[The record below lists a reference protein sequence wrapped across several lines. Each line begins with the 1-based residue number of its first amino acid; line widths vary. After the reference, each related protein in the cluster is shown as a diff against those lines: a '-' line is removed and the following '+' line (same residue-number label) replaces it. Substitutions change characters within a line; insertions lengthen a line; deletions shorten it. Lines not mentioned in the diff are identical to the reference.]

1 METAGVESI
10 RKHVRVYVTVFVAL
24 MALTLITV
32 TISTLHLETH
42 VAIIVALC
50 IAALKASL
58 VAAYFMHLLTEKK
71 LIYAALTLTVVLF
84 LVLMVLPVSHFSDRG
99 L

>member
-1 METAGVESI
+1 METASVESV

-32 TISTLHLETH
+32 TISTLHLATT

-58 VAAYFMHLLTEKK
+58 VAAYFMHLITEKK
-71 LIYAALTLTVVLF
+71 VIYAALTLTVVLF
-84 LVLMVLPVSHFSDRG
+84 LALMLLPVSHFADRG

>member
-1 METAGVESI
+1 METASAESV

-24 MALTLITV
+24 MGLTLITV
-32 TISTLHLETH
+32 AISTLHLDAP
-42 VAIIVALC
+42 VAIVVALC

-71 LIYAALTLTVVLF
+71 LIYAALTLTAVLF

>member
-1 METAGVESI
+1 METASTESV
-10 RKHVRVYVTVFVAL
+10 RKHVRIYVTVFVAL

-32 TISTLHLETH
+32 TISTLHLAP
-42 VAIIVALC
+42 VAAIVVALC

-58 VAAYFMHLLTEKK
+58 VAAYFMHLMSEKK

-84 LVLMVLPVSHFSDRG
+84 LVLMVLPVSHFADRG

>member
-1 METAGVESI
+1 METANAESV

-32 TISTLHLETH
+32 TISTLHLATAA
-42 VAIIVALC
+42 AIIVALS

-58 VAAYFMHLLTEKK
+58 VAAYFMHLISEKK
-71 LIYAALTLTVVLF
+71 LIYAALTLTAVLF
-84 LVLMVLPVSHFSDRG
+84 LALMMLPVSHFADRG

>member
-1 METAGVESI
+1 METASEESI
-10 RKHVRVYVTVFVAL
+10 KKHVRVYVTVFVAL

-32 TISTLHLETH
+32 AISTLHLGTTA
-42 VAIIVALC
+42 AILVALF
-50 IAALKASL
+50 IASLKASL
-58 VAAYFMHLLTEKK
+58 VAAYFMHLISEKK

-84 LVLMVLPVSHFSDRG
+84 VVLMVLPVSHFADRG

>member
-1 METAGVESI
+1 METASAESI
-10 RKHVRVYVTVFVAL
+10 KKHVRVYVTVFVAL

-32 TISTLHLETH
+32 TISTLHLGTTA
-42 VAIIVALC
+42 AIIVALC

-58 VAAYFMHLLTEKK
+58 VAAYFMHLVTEKK

-84 LVLMVLPVSHFSDRG
+84 VALMVLPVSHFADRG

>member
-1 METAGVESI
+1 METASAESI

-32 TISTLHLETH
+32 TISTLHLDTP
-42 VAIIVALC
+42 VAIVVALC
-50 IAALKASL
+50 IAGLKASL
-58 VAAYFMHLLTEKK
+58 VAAYFMHLISEKK
-71 LIYAALTLTVVLF
+71 LIVAALTLTAVLF
-84 LVLMVLPVSHFSDRG
+84 LALMVLPVSHFADRG